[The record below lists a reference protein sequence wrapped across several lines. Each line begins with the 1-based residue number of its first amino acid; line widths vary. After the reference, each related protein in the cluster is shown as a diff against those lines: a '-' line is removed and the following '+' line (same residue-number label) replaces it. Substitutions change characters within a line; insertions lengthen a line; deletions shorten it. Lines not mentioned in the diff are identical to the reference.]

1 MLIYSQEEILR
12 IMSFSLFVVGTFSLV
27 AGIYVLLSRAL
38 NKDIK
43 DLAKQTARLAQKGL
57 ADDISG
63 LIGNVSNL
71 LNAMNQMVLTATG
84 VGVFLS
90 LLGIV
95 LNGTG
100 IWLVIQIL

>member
-95 LNGTG
+95 LNGAG